1 MVFPLLFLCLSLVV
15 GGGSGGVLG
24 GGLGGVLGGG
34 GGVVAGL
41 ALVGH
46 VGDQAGLVVGD
57 GVGHGLENR
66 REIITGSGRISLS
79 GEKFLIFVLCAG
91 GSSRNGEENN
101 YASQH

>member
-1 MVFPLLFLCLSLVV
+1 MFVLVV

-24 GGLGGVLGGG
+24 GGLGGVLGGR

-66 REIITGSGRISLS
+66 I
-79 GEKFLIFVLCAG
+79 EKLEPEV
-91 GSSRNGEENN
+91 EEF
-101 YASQH
+101 H

>member
-1 MVFPLLFLCLSLVV
+1 MCLSLVV
-15 GGGSGGVLG
+15 GGGSGGVL

-66 REIITGSGRISLS
+66 REIRTGSGRISLS
-79 GEKFLIFVLCAG
+79 GEKFLILVLSVCG
-91 GSSRNGEENN
+91 GKE
-101 YASQH
+101 